1 MNLGNDR
8 RRKGPMT
15 EAVASY
21 KQAKD
26 NHKLN
31 HIPGSFGLPIIG
43 HTISLVKD
51 LYGTV
56 DKQYTQFGP
65 VSKFGLAGFKGVLLC
80 GPDLYQ
86 QVYLD
91 KEKNFSAE
99 MGYMGSLGRFYK
111 GALLLRD
118 HEEHRFQRRMMQTAF
133 KNDAMKGYIATMAP
147 MLQEAVESWDG
158 QENFHFFPAIK
169 QALLDVAA
177 TIFVGLEKDDARA
190 EKLNTA
196 FTDVANGLMGLIT
209 KEIPG
214 TAYAKGKKGERFL
227 HEFFGSLIEERR
239 KNDGIDTFSYF
250 AKELNEDGEYFSDQ
264 DIVAHMSFLLFA
276 AHDTTTSALS
286 HLLFHL
292 GQNPEMRQRLR
303 EEAQSIGK
311 DYLEYEDL
319 DRMPLADAAVRE
331 ALRLHPSVMMMQRRT
346 INDCE
351 IGGYHI
357 PANTILFIAPQY
369 VHRMGEYWDE
379 PEKFDPD
386 RWLEPRNEH
395 KRHSFSFVGF
405 GGGAHKC
412 IGMHFAL
419 MQTKN
424 FLHQFLTRYDFELPA
439 NFGTAMQTVPL
450 PKPSD
455 DLPMVLKRLNG

>member
-1 MNLGNDR
+1 MSNAAATD
-8 RRKGPMT
+8 
-15 EAVASY
+15 Y
-21 KQAKD
+21 KLAKD
-26 NHKLN
+26 NTNLN

-43 HTISLVKD
+43 HTIELVKD
-51 LYGTV
+51 LYGTI
-56 DKQYTQFGP
+56 DHQYKTYGP

-86 QVYLD
+86 QIYLD
-91 KEKNFSAE
+91 KDKNFSAE
-99 MGYMGSLGRFYK
+99 MGYANSLGNFYK

-118 HEEHRFQRRMMQTAF
+118 HDEHRFQRRMMQTAF
-133 KNDAMKGYIATMAP
+133 KNDAMKGYINTMAP
-147 MLQEAVESWDG
+147 MLKEAVESWDG
-158 QENFHFFPAIK
+158 QKDFLFFPAIK
-169 QALLDVAA
+169 SALLDVAA
-177 TIFVGLEKDDARA
+177 TIFVGLDKDDDRA
-190 EKLNTA
+190 EKLNQA
-196 FTDVANGLMGLIT
+196 FTDVANGLMGIIK
-209 KEIPG
+209 KELPG
-214 TAYAKGKKGERFL
+214 TKFAKGKKAERYL
-227 HEFFGSLIEERR
+227 HDFFGALIQERR
-239 KNDGIDTFSYF
+239 NNDGIDTFSYF
-250 AKELNEDGEYFSDQ
+250 AKEKNENGEYFSDE

-292 GQNPEMRQRLR
+292 GQSPEWQQKLR

-311 DYLEYEDL
+311 EFLEYEDL
-319 DRMPLADAAVRE
+319 DRMPLADAAVKE

-346 INDCE
+346 IRDCE

-357 PANTILFIAPQY
+357 PANTIIFIAPQY

-379 PEKFDPD
+379 PNKFDPG

-424 FLHQFLTRYDFELPA
+424 FLHQFLPRYDFTLPE
-439 NFGTAMQTVPL
+439 NFSSEMQTVPL
-450 PKPSD
+450 PKPMD
-455 DLPMVLKRLNG
+455 DLPLILKRRA

>member
-1 MNLGNDR
+1 
-8 RRKGPMT
+8 MT
-15 EAVASY
+15 EAVANY
-21 KQAKD
+21 KLAKD
-26 NHKLN
+26 NHQLS
-31 HIPGSFGLPIIG
+31 HIPGSFGWPLIG

-51 LYGTV
+51 LYGTI
-56 DKQYTQFGP
+56 DKQYKEFGP

-133 KNDAMKGYIATMAP
+133 KNDAMKGYIDTMGP
-147 MLQEAVESWDG
+147 MLAEAVESWDG
-158 QENFHFFPAIK
+158 QEDFHFFPAIK

-177 TIFVGLEKDDARA
+177 TIFVGLEKDDDRA
-190 EKLNTA
+190 EKLNQA
-196 FTDVANGLMGLIT
+196 FTDVANGLMGLVT

-214 TAYAKGKKGERFL
+214 TLHAKGKKGERYL
-227 HEFFGSLIEERR
+227 HEFFGSLIQDRR
-239 KNDGIDTFSYF
+239 NNDGKDTFSYF

-286 HLLFHL
+286 HMLYHL
-292 GQNPEMRQRLR
+292 GQNPELRQRLR
-303 EEAQSIGK
+303 EEAQAIGK

-319 DRMPLADAAVRE
+319 DKMPLADAAVRE

-346 INDCE
+346 IKDCE

-357 PANTILFIAPQY
+357 PANTILFLAPQY
-369 VHRMGEYWDE
+369 VHRMPEYWDE

-439 NFGTAMQTVPL
+439 NFGTEMQTVPL
-450 PKPSD
+450 PKPAD

>member
-1 MNLGNDR
+1 
-8 RRKGPMT
+8 MT
-15 EAVASY
+15 EAVANY
-21 KQAKD
+21 KLAKD
-26 NHKLN
+26 NHQLS
-31 HIPGSFGLPIIG
+31 HIPGSFGWPVIG

-56 DKQYTQFGP
+56 DKQYKEFGP

-86 QVYLD
+86 QIYLD

-133 KNDAMKGYIATMAP
+133 KNDAMKGYIDTMGP
-147 MLQEAVESWDG
+147 MLNEAVESWDG
-158 QENFHFFPAIK
+158 QKDFHFFPAIK

-177 TIFVGLEKDDARA
+177 TIFVGLGKDDERA
-190 EKLNTA
+190 DKLNTA

-214 TAYAKGKKGERFL
+214 TAYAKGKKGERYL
-227 HEFFGSLIEERR
+227 HEFFGALIDERR

-250 AKELNEDGEYFSDQ
+250 AKEKNEDGEYFSDQ

-286 HLLFHL
+286 HLLYHL
-292 GQNPEMRQRLR
+292 GQNPEMQQRLR
-303 EEAQSIGK
+303 EEAQAIGK

-369 VHRMGEYWDE
+369 VHRMPEYWDE

-424 FLHQFLTRYDFELPA
+424 FLHQFLTRYEFSLPA
-439 NFGTAMQTVPL
+439 NFGTEMQTVPL
-450 PKPSD
+450 PKPAD

>member
-1 MNLGNDR
+1 
-8 RRKGPMT
+8 MT

-177 TIFVGLEKDDARA
+177 TIFVGLEKDDERA

-239 KNDGIDTFSYF
+239 KNEGIDTFSYF

-379 PEKFDPD
+379 PEEFDPD

-424 FLHQFLTRYDFELPA
+424 FLHQF
-439 NFGTAMQTVPL
+439 
-450 PKPSD
+450 
-455 DLPMVLKRLNG
+455 

>member
-1 MNLGNDR
+1 M
-8 RRKGPMT
+8 
-15 EAVASY
+15 
-21 KQAKD
+21 
-26 NHKLN
+26 
-31 HIPGSFGLPIIG
+31 
-43 HTISLVKD
+43 
-51 LYGTV
+51 
-56 DKQYTQFGP
+56 
-65 VSKFGLAGFKGVLLC
+65 
-80 GPDLYQ
+80 
-86 QVYLD
+86 QVYLAPLKLAVVD
-91 KEKNFSAE
+91 AE
-99 MGYMGSLGRFYK
+99 GT
-111 GALLLRD
+111 LRLKWWP
-118 HEEHRFQRRMMQTAF
+118 

>member
-1 MNLGNDR
+1 
-8 RRKGPMT
+8 MT

-177 TIFVGLEKDDARA
+177 TIFVGLEKDDERA

-239 KNDGIDTFSYF
+239 KNEGIDTFSYF

-303 EEAQSIGK
+303 EEAQAIGK

>member
-1 MNLGNDR
+1 
-8 RRKGPMT
+8 MT
-15 EAVASY
+15 EAVANY
-21 KQAKD
+21 KLAKD
-26 NHKLN
+26 NHQLS
-31 HIPGSFGLPIIG
+31 HIPGSFGWPVIG

-56 DKQYTQFGP
+56 DKQYKEFGP

-86 QVYLD
+86 QIYLD

-133 KNDAMKGYIATMAP
+133 KNDAMKGYIDTMGP
-147 MLQEAVESWDG
+147 MLNEAVESWDG
-158 QENFHFFPAIK
+158 QKDFHFFPAIK

-177 TIFVGLEKDDARA
+177 TIFVGLGKDDERA
-190 EKLNTA
+190 DKLNTA

-214 TAYAKGKKGERFL
+214 TAYAKGKKGERYL
-227 HEFFGSLIEERR
+227 HEFFGALIDERR

-250 AKELNEDGEYFSDQ
+250 AKEKNEDGEYFSDQ

-286 HLLFHL
+286 HLLYHL
-292 GQNPEMRQRLR
+292 GQNPEMQQRLR
-303 EEAQSIGK
+303 EEAQAIGK

-357 PANTILFIAPQY
+357 PANTILFLAPQY
-369 VHRMGEYWDE
+369 VHRMPEYWDE

-424 FLHQFLTRYDFELPA
+424 FLHQFLTRYEFSLPE
-439 NFGTAMQTVPL
+439 NFGTEMQTVPL
-450 PKPSD
+450 PKPAD